1 METDGRTDGFYG
13 LFIAP
18 LSCLSFPSLTDRPTA
33 DARTDGGPPKPRVE
47 SSLVHPHLPRHSVP
61 SPRSAAEKSLSNDNL
76 GVFCYLGRGPARRV
90 EEEGSSGN
98 SLQSY
103 ERVELNLA
111 AALGKSASGLLGQL
125 DPVK

>member
-18 LSCLSFPSLTDRPTA
+18 LSCLSFPSLTDRP
-33 DARTDGGPPKPRVE
+33 RTPERTEDRRKPGWRA
-47 SSLVHPHLPRHSVP
+47 LVHPHLPRHSVP
-61 SPRSAAEKSLSNDNL
+61 SPRSAAKKSLSNDNL
-76 GVFCYLGRGPARRV
+76 GVFCYLEGDGRA
-90 EEEGSSGN
+90 EEEGSCGN